1 MEWHRTAVIAL
12 LACAAEPAP
21 EPEWIRRDAGAETVH
36 VTGADLGLAPAL
48 LADLAA
54 GRLRATDIL
63 ALGFD
68 PPVPLWVYP
77 DRGSLTRHWRI
88 AWQRPDLVPE
98 CWMIAAGWAS
108 ELNLLSPAA
117 WPGEACGHPAGDALY
132 RRMVIGHE
140 LVHALHAQQN
150 ATYPQLDATMPWLN
164 EGLAVYVSGQLEAVY
179 QPGGLLA
186 RGLARNPQS
195 IAELWALPENYALM
209 GSLIRYL
216 DQSRGRPILRALLQV
231 DSPAQF
237 LDLVGVGE
245 AELLAAWK
253 AAER

>member
-1 MEWHRTAVIAL
+1 MHRTGVLIAL
-12 LACAAEPAP
+12 LACAGEPAS

-54 GRLRATDIL
+54 GRLQATAMLEL
-63 ALGFD
+63 AFD
-68 PPVPLWVYP
+68 RPVPLWVYP
-77 DRGSLTRHWRI
+77 DRGTLTRHWRS
-88 AWQRPDLVPE
+88 AWQRPDFVPE
-98 CWMIAAGWAS
+98 CWMIAAGWAT

-117 WPGEACGHPAGDALY
+117 WTSEACGHPAGDALY

-150 ATYPQLDATMPWLN
+150 ASYPQLGATMPWLN
-164 EGLAVYVSGQLEAVY
+164 EGLAVYVSGQLDAVY
-179 QPGGLLA
+179 QPTGTLA
-186 RGLARNPQS
+186 RGLARDPQS
-195 IAELWALPENYALM
+195 IAELWGLPENYALM

-216 DQSRGRPILRALLQV
+216 DRNRGRPILRALLQV

-237 LDLVGVGE
+237 LNLVGMGE
-245 AELLAAWK
+245 TELLAAWK
-253 AAER
+253 AGER